1 MGQLTADITRLV
13 GEIHTER
20 GDRQRLIGAT
30 RQATV
35 EMRRTLARTLGGFR
49 AAHAEMARRQRRGL
63 REFVS
68 GLKSRVA
75 ALRNGLSTDLAGARG
90 VWRGPVAAAASPT
103 GREHSKR
110 AGKTTGA

>member
-1 MGQLTADITRLV
+1 MGQLTADMTRLV
-13 GEIHTER
+13 GEIHTAR
-20 GDRQRLIGAT
+20 GERQRLIGAT

-35 EMRRTLARTLGGFR
+35 EMRRTLARVQGGFR
-49 AAHAEMARRQRRGL
+49 TAHAEMARRQRHGL

-75 ALRNGLSTDLAGARG
+75 ALRNGFSTDLAGARA
-90 VWRGPVAAAASPT
+90 VWCRTVVTASPT

-110 AGKTTGA
+110 TAKATGG

>member
-1 MGQLTADITRLV
+1 MGQLTADMTRLV
-13 GEIHTER
+13 GEIHTARDE
-20 GDRQRLIGAT
+20 RQRLIGAV
-30 RQATV
+30 RQATA
-35 EMRRTLARTLGGFR
+35 EMKRTVARMQGGFR

-75 ALRNGLSTDLAGARG
+75 ALRNGVSTDLAGARA
-90 VWRGPVAAAASPT
+90 VWCRTVATVSPT

-110 AGKTTGA
+110 TAKATGG